1 MKLSKKLFDEIIYT
15 VEISPYESGGFLG
28 GVNDAVTNVVY
39 DSKNSYFA
47 SYRPDNDLLNDSIR
61 TWAKNSIE
69 FLGMFHTHY
78 PNCA

>member
-39 DSKNSYFA
+39 DRKIHTS
-47 SYRPDNDLLNDSIR
+47 PHTDLI
-61 TWAKNSIE
+61 TI
-69 FLGMFHTHY
+69 
-78 PNCA
+78 C